1 MDSTATANKL
11 QRLGLLLHGG
21 GLLLTLIS
29 VAGAGMT
36 AYGLL
41 SREWSEI
48 HRRTLQARAYLKTAP
63 KIREDHAAA
72 LKQIRQEELRL
83 ESLLARI
90 PTTPQES
97 EFLAELTRLARE
109 AKLRITDF
117 KPSEVSGSESHAAV
131 EIALRTE
138 ASYEGLCRFLDG
150 LSSLPRLCHVKRLSL
165 KAPDAAQ
172 TTYPVDMTL
181 QIFFLSSN
189 DKRA

>member
-1 MDSTATANKL
+1 MDSTSTAVKL
-11 QRLGLLLHGG
+11 RRLGLLLHGV
-21 GLLLTLIS
+21 GLFITLAAIAGTGLT
-29 VAGAGMT
+29 AH
-36 AYGLL
+36 GLL

-48 HRRTLQARAYLKTAP
+48 HRRTLEARTYLKTAP
-63 KIREDHAAA
+63 SIREHHAAA
-72 LKQIRQEELRL
+72 VKQMRQEEERL
-83 ESLLARI
+83 ESLMARI

-117 KPSEVSGSESHAAV
+117 KPSEVSGGESHAAV

-172 TTYPVDMTL
+172 TTYPIDMTL

-189 DKRA
+189 EKRA

>member
-1 MDSTATANKL
+1 MDSSTAGVKL
-11 QRLGLLLHGG
+11 HRLGLLLHGG
-21 GLLLTLIS
+21 GLLLTLGS
-29 VAGAGMT
+29 VLGSGLAAH
-36 AYGLL
+36 ALL

-48 HRRTLQARAYLKTAP
+48 RRRTQEARAYLATAES
-63 KIREDHAAA
+63 IRDHHAAA
-72 LKQIRQEELRL
+72 VKQMRQEEVRL

-109 AKLRITDF
+109 AKLKITDF
-117 KPSEVSGSESHAAV
+117 KPSEVNGGDSHAAV

-172 TTYPVDMTL
+172 TSYPVDMTL

-189 DKRA
+189 EKRA

>member
-1 MDSTATANKL
+1 MLSQQASAKL
-11 QRLGLLLHGG
+11 HRLGLLLHAG
-21 GLLLTLIS
+21 GLLLTLGS
-29 VAGAGMT
+29 MAAVSFAAF
-36 AYGLL
+36 ALL

-48 HRRTLQARAYLKTAP
+48 HRRAAAARAYLASASD
-63 KIREDHAAA
+63 IRARHADARRS
-72 LKQIRQEELRL
+72 LRQEEQRL

-97 EFLAELTRLARE
+97 EFLAELTRLARD
-109 AKLRITDF
+109 AKLKISDF
-117 KPSEVSGSESHAAV
+117 KPAEVKGTDSHAAV

-138 ASYEGLCRFLDG
+138 ASYESLCRFLDG

-172 TTYPVDMTL
+172 NTYPVDMTL
-181 QIFFLSSN
+181 QIFFLSTH

>member
-1 MDSTATANKL
+1 MDSQTATVKL
-11 QRLGLLLHGG
+11 HRLGLLLHAG
-21 GLLLTLIS
+21 GLLVTLAAAVGS
-29 VAGAGMT
+29 GMA

-48 HRRTLQARAYLKTAP
+48 HRRTVAARAYLESAP
-63 KIREDHAAA
+63 TIRERHASAVIQMQQEAA
-72 LKQIRQEELRL
+72 RL
-83 ESLLARI
+83 ESLMARI

-117 KPSEVSGSESHAAV
+117 KPSEVSGDESHAAV
-131 EIALRTE
+131 EIALKTE

-150 LSSLPRLCHVKRLSL
+150 LSSLPRLCHVKKLSL
-165 KAPDAAQ
+165 KAPDVSQ

-189 DKRA
+189 EKRA